1 MGLEIV
7 YYGGFKLPDLK
18 ARGVHAVLSCV
29 SLARA
34 GVPVTLLL
42 RDGPRDAGEALAPYG
57 VQPPDGLTIRT
68 GTDTRLGRLLGRGI
82 GLKAR
87 VLAALRPAAGRTKI
101 AYTLDYPGLRA
112 APGLLRYRRLFGHHF
127 VFELHNLTCTVLR
140 EEADRWA
147 GHPERRRQLERRARD
162 AERKEARVYPRSDA
176 LVANSPGTLEA
187 AVGAFGAPR
196 HRLVLPNGVDLAG
209 FRADAR
215 EPEVDL
221 VYTGSLDGWKGVDVL
236 IDALARLEGVRL
248 RVAGFGEPHVVN
260 SILTRA
266 RERGVAER
274 LEFLGYRP
282 HHEIASLL
290 AAARVVVVST
300 SGRYREGRD
309 FTCPMKLLEAFAA
322 GRPVVAT
329 DLPSIRSLLTDGRE
343 GLLFRDDDPESLATA
358 VRRLLG
364 DPALARRLAET
375 AQARAEEFSW
385 EARARKLV
393 AFLEEVARGG

>member
-42 RDGPRDAGEALAPYG
+42 RDGPRDAGKALAPYG
-57 VQPPDGLTIRT
+57 VTPPPNLTIRT
-68 GTDTRLGRLLGRGI
+68 GTDTRLGRLLGRGT

-87 VLAALRPAAGRTKI
+87 VFAALRPVAGRTKI
-101 AYTLDYPGLRA
+101 VYTMDYPGVRA
-112 APGLLRYRRLFGHHF
+112 APSLLRYRRLFRYRF

-147 GHPERRRQLERRARD
+147 DHPERRRQLERRARD
-162 AERKEARVYPRSDA
+162 AERKEAAVYPRSDA
-176 LVANSPGTLEA
+176 LVANSPGTLQA
-187 AVGAFGAPR
+187 AVDTFGAPP
-196 HRLVLPNGVDLAG
+196 HRLVLPNGVDQTR
-209 FRADAR
+209 FRVEAR
-215 EPEVDL
+215 EPVTDL
-221 VYTGSLDGWKGVDVL
+221 LYTGSLDGWKGVDVL

-248 RVAGFGEPHVVN
+248 SVAGFGEPHVVD
-260 SILTRA
+260 SILARA
-266 RERGVAER
+266 RDRGVADR

-282 HHEIASLL
+282 HHEIPALL

-358 VRRLLG
+358 VRTLLD
-364 DPALARRLAET
+364 DPALAARLAS
-375 AQARAEEFSW
+375 AARARAEEFTW

-393 AFLEEVARGG
+393 GFLEEMVRG